1 MISIIG
7 IGNAASAIAENFKSQ
22 GNNYKVY
29 QLGSGYK
36 NTKHTRKLKK
46 FESPEEYENN
56 IPDLGKFFKDAN
68 ESVQVFIVGASYS
81 SNYALGILEQLKDK
95 TIEIFYVKP
104 DTELLTGVPKLLEN
118 LMFGVLQEYARSGL
132 FKSMTI
138 LSNLE
143 IERSIPGLSIK
154 NYYEKLNHTIFSCV
168 HYLNFF
174 NHTEPEIGQM
184 ARPAEINRIRTIGI
198 LDVKTLSEKWLFELD
213 IPRETCYYI
222 CINQDRLEKESGLHR
237 QIVDLL
243 KEKPRNA
250 FRKISYGIW
259 ETHLHDF
266 GFCVT
271 HSNAT
276 QQQKTLDKLEQE

>member
-7 IGNAASAIAENFKSQ
+7 IGNAASAIVENFKTQ
-22 GNNYKVY
+22 KNNYRVY
-29 QLGSGYK
+29 QLGSNLN
-36 NTKHTRKLKK
+36 NTKYTRKLKA
-46 FESPEEYENN
+46 FENPEDYENN
-56 IPDLGKFFKDAN
+56 IPNLHKFFEGVTDN
-68 ESVQVFIVGASYS
+68 VQVFIVGSSYS
-81 SNYALGILEQLKDK
+81 SNYCLGILEQLKDK
-95 TIEIFYVKP
+95 NIEVFYVKP
-104 DTELLTGVPKLLEN
+104 DTELLTGIPKLLEN
-118 LMFGVLQEYARSGL
+118 MMFGVLQEYARSGL

-143 IERSIPGLSIK
+143 IERSISGLSIK

-184 ARPAEINRIRTIGI
+184 ARPSDINRIRSMAI

-222 CINQDRLEKESGLHR
+222 CINQERLEKESGLHK

-250 FRKISYGIW
+250 YRKVSYGIW

-271 HSNAT
+271 HTNAI
-276 QQQKTLDKLEQE
+276 QQNTLDKLEQE

>member
-7 IGNAASAIAENFKSQ
+7 IGSAASAIAENFKTQ
-22 GNNYKVY
+22 KNNYKVY
-29 QLGSGYK
+29 KLGRGQK
-36 NTKHTRKLKK
+36 NGKYTRKLKAFDK
-46 FESPEEYENN
+46 PEEYEKN
-56 IPDLGKFFKDAN
+56 IPDLAKFFEEVSDD
-68 ESVQVFIVGASYS
+68 VQVFIVGSSYS

-95 TIEIFYVKP
+95 NIEVFYIKP
-104 DTELLTGVPKLLEN
+104 DTDLLTGIPKLLEN

-132 FKSMTI
+132 FKSLTI

-143 IERSIPGLSIK
+143 IEKSIPGLSIK

-198 LDVKTLSEKWLFELD
+198 LDIKTLSEKWLFNLD

-222 CINQDRLEKESGLHR
+222 CINQERLEKESGLHR
-237 QIVDLL
+237 QIVELL

-250 FRKISYGIW
+250 YRKVSYGIW

-271 HSNAT
+271 HTNAT
-276 QQQKTLDKLEQE
+276 QQNTLDTLEQE

>member
-1 MISIIG
+1 MISVVG
-7 IGNAASAIAENFKSQ
+7 IGNAASSIVENFKTQ
-22 GNNYKVY
+22 KNNYKVY
-29 QLGSGYK
+29 QLGSNQK
-36 NTKHTRKLKK
+36 NTKYTKKLKH
-46 FESPEEYENN
+46 FNTPEDYEEN
-56 IPDLGKFFKDAN
+56 IPDLSKFFGDISEN
-68 ESVQVFIVGASYS
+68 IQVFVVGSSYS
-81 SNYALGILEQLKDK
+81 SNYSLGILQQLQGNKL
-95 TIEIFYVKP
+95 EVFYVRP

-118 LMFGVLQEYARSGL
+118 MMFGVLQEYARSGL
-132 FKSMTI
+132 FDSLTI

-143 IERSIPGLSIK
+143 IENSIPGLSIK

-184 ARPAEINRIRTIGI
+184 ARPSDINRIRSMGI

-213 IPRETCYYI
+213 MPRETCYYI
-222 CINQDRLEKESGLHR
+222 CINQDRLEKESGLHK

-250 FRKISYGIW
+250 FRKVSYGIW

-271 HSNAT
+271 HTNAI
-276 QQQKTLDKLEQE
+276 QQNTLDKLEQE